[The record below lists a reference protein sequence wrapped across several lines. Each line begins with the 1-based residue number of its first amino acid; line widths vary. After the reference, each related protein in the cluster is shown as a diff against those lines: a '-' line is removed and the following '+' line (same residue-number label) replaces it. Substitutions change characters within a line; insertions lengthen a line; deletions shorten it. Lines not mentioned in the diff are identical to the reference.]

1 MSMFVFSVAMEM
13 QSVKEDVIFSFL
25 CRFIIVPLLLSAFV
39 VGSGSEG
46 SLLDQIQ
53 TVDQTDPSV
62 NHGREI
68 LLNHLFIS
76 CFCFF
81 SQPFTSP

>member
-53 TVDQTDPSV
+53 TV
-62 NHGREI
+62 
-68 LLNHLFIS
+68 
-76 CFCFF
+76 
-81 SQPFTSP
+81 